1 MESDNS
7 DPKGCHDGH
16 DHDHEHCLEL
26 FKRLSEYL
34 DDELD
39 EITCNEIE
47 QHVKE
52 CVPCFSCLQTLK
64 RTVDLCKQT
73 ANKPVPEGFSQKLK
87 ELIQNM
93 PKTTNP

>member
-16 DHDHEHCLEL
+16 DHEHCLGM

-34 DDELD
+34 DNELD
-39 EITCNEIE
+39 DLTCNEIE

-73 ANKPVPEGFSQKLK
+73 ANKPVPEEFSQKLK

-93 PKTTNP
+93 PKTSTP

>member
-1 MESDNS
+1 MESDNN

-16 DHDHEHCLEL
+16 DHEHCLEM

-34 DDELD
+34 DNELD
-39 EITCNEIE
+39 DITCNEIE

-73 ANKPVPEGFSQKLK
+73 ANKPVPEEFSRQLK

-93 PKTTNP
+93 PNTKSP

>member
-1 MESDNS
+1 M
-7 DPKGCHDGH
+7 
-16 DHDHEHCLEL
+16 

-34 DDELD
+34 DNELD
-39 EITCNEIE
+39 EVTCKEIE
-47 QHVKE
+47 HHVKQ

-73 ANKPVPEGFSQKLK
+73 ANKPVPRAFSEKLK

>member
-1 MESDNS
+1 MESDNN

-16 DHDHEHCLEL
+16 EHCLEM
-26 FKRLSEYL
+26 FKQLSEYL
-34 DDELD
+34 DNELD
-39 EITCNEIE
+39 DITCNEIE

-73 ANKPVPEGFSQKLK
+73 ANKPVPEEFSQKLK

-93 PKTTNP
+93 PKTTTP

>member
-1 MESDNS
+1 MESDNN
-7 DPKGCHDGH
+7 DPQGCHDGH
-16 DHDHEHCLEL
+16 DHEHCLEM

-34 DDELD
+34 DNELD
-39 EITCNEIE
+39 DLTCNEIE
-47 QHVKE
+47 HHVKK

-73 ANKPVPEGFSQKLK
+73 TNKPVPEEFSQKLK
-87 ELIQNM
+87 EMIQNM

>member
-1 MESDNS
+1 MQSEN
-7 DPKGCHDGH
+7 HDAEHCGGSH
-16 DHDHEHCLEL
+16 DHQHCLEM

-34 DDELD
+34 DNELD
-39 EITCNEIE
+39 ELTCSEIE
-47 QHVKE
+47 RHVKE

-73 ANKPVPEGFSQKLK
+73 ANKPVPREFSEKLK
-87 ELIQNM
+87 EMIQNM

>member
-1 MESDNS
+1 MESDQN
-7 DPKGCHDGH
+7 DPRGCHDGH
-16 DHDHEHCLEL
+16 DHEHCLEM

-34 DDELD
+34 DNELD

-64 RTVDLCKQT
+64 RTVDICKQT
-73 ANKPVPEGFSQKLK
+73 GNKPVPEEFSQKLK
-87 ELIQNM
+87 EMIQNI
-93 PKTTNP
+93 PKTANP

>member
-1 MESDNS
+1 MESDNQGS
-7 DPKGCHDGH
+7 KHCDESHDYK
-16 DHDHEHCLEL
+16 HCLEM

-34 DDELD
+34 DNELD
-39 EITCNEIE
+39 EVTCKEIE
-47 QHVKE
+47 HHVKQ

-73 ANKPVPEGFSQKLK
+73 ANKPVPRAFSEKLK
-87 ELIQNM
+87 ELSQNM

>member
-1 MESDNS
+1 MESDNN

-16 DHDHEHCLEL
+16 DHEHCLEM

-34 DDELD
+34 DNELD

-73 ANKPVPEGFSQKLK
+73 ANKPVPEAFSQKLK

-93 PKTTNP
+93 PKTTNT

>member
-1 MESDNS
+1 MESDNN

-16 DHDHEHCLEL
+16 DHEHCLEM

-34 DDELD
+34 DNELD
-39 EITCNEIE
+39 EVTCNEIE
-47 QHVKE
+47 HHVKD

-73 ANKPVPEGFSQKLK
+73 ANKPVPEEFSQKLK
-87 ELIQNM
+87 EMIQNM

>member
-1 MESDNS
+1 MESDNN

-16 DHDHEHCLEL
+16 DHEHCLEM

-34 DDELD
+34 DNELD
-39 EITCNEIE
+39 ELTCNEIE
-47 QHVKE
+47 HHVKE

-73 ANKPVPEGFSQKLK
+73 ANKPVPEEFSQKLK
-87 ELIQNM
+87 EMIQNM

>member
-1 MESDNS
+1 MQSEN
-7 DPKGCHDGH
+7 HDAEHCGGSH
-16 DHDHEHCLEL
+16 DHQHCLEM

-34 DDELD
+34 DNELD
-39 EITCNEIE
+39 ELTCIEIE
-47 QHVKE
+47 RHVKE

-73 ANKPVPEGFSQKLK
+73 ANKPVPREFSEKLK
-87 ELIQNM
+87 EMIQNM

>member
-1 MESDNS
+1 MESDNN

-16 DHDHEHCLEL
+16 DHEHCLEM

-34 DDELD
+34 DNELD
-39 EITCNEIE
+39 DITCNEIE

-73 ANKPVPEGFSQKLK
+73 ANKPVPEEFSQKLK

-93 PKTTNP
+93 PKTTTS

>member
-1 MESDNS
+1 MESDNN

-16 DHDHEHCLEL
+16 DHEHCLEM

-34 DDELD
+34 DNELD
-39 EITCNEIE
+39 DIACNEIE

-73 ANKPVPEGFSQKLK
+73 ANKPVPEEFSQKLK

-93 PKTTNP
+93 PKTSTP